1 MPKRKWSI
9 SGPEAA
15 KLIGISYR
23 QIDYWDRIELVKPSV
38 NKAAGSG
45 SQRRY
50 SMEDLMALSVVKT
63 LNYLGFGF
71 DWVRTILGDVDGE
84 LLRADDNYLLV
95 IGKNDARVLD
105 ISQIKG
111 SLTDEI
117 RVIIPL
123 VILREALQE
132 RLQSVG

>member
-1 MPKRKWSI
+1 MPKKKWSI

-71 DWVRTILGDVDGE
+71 DWVRTILGDVEGE

-95 IGKNDARVLD
+95 VGKDDARVLD
-105 ISQIKG
+105 VSEIKG
-111 SLTDEI
+111 SLTDEV